1 MSKLAVKIFLAYTAL
16 CLIWGSTW
24 IAIRFGLESLTP
36 IFSAGVRFSLASV
49 IVYVIMQAKG
59 FKLQTDSLSIRLYL
73 LMGFFSFVI
82 PFGLVYW
89 AEQFVPS
96 GLAAVLFAVYPFWV
110 VIFSFIRIPPEKIG
124 FYKIFGT
131 ILGFAGIVIIF
142 SDSFTGDLSDYIIG
156 MFAVV
161 LSGIMQAWI
170 AVSIKKFGDHLHPL
184 SMNFVPMVIAGISMI
199 LIGIATEDMSIIKVD
214 EYAVLS
220 ILYLAFFGSVIT
232 FTTFYWLIKRIN
244 LVILSLLAFITPIV
258 ALILGYFIYDEA
270 LSFRHFIGVATVLI
284 GVFWANLGNL
294 LKLRKD
300 SIIKE
305 QARKE
310 QEKNTK

>member
-1 MSKLAVKIFLAYTAL
+1 MSKLAVKVFLAYLAL

-24 IAIRFGLESLTP
+24 IAIRVGLESLTP
-36 IFSAGVRFSLASV
+36 LFSAGLRFSLAS
-49 IVYVIMQAKG
+49 IMIFVLMKI
-59 FKLQTDSLSIRLYL
+59 KSIPLQTDKVSIRLYL

-96 GLAAVLFAVYPFWV
+96 GMAAVLFAVYPFLV
-110 VIFSFIRIPPEKIG
+110 VIFSFIRLPAESIG

-131 ILGFAGIVIIF
+131 ILGFVGIVIIF
-142 SDSFTGDLSDYIIG
+142 SDSFEGDLTNYLIG

-170 AVSIKKFGDHLHPL
+170 AVSIKKFGNHLHSL
-184 SMNFVPMVIAGISMI
+184 SMNFIPMVIAGISMI
-199 LIGIATEDMSIIKVD
+199 VIAFFAEDLSTIRMD
-214 EYAVLS
+214 ENAVLS

-244 LVILSLLAFITPIV
+244 LVILSLIAFITPIV
-258 ALILGYFIYDEA
+258 ALILGFFFYNEV
-270 LSFRHFIGVATVLI
+270 LSARHFIGAAMVLT

-294 LKLRKD
+294 LKLRKG
-300 SIIKE
+300 SIIKVKTE
-305 QARKE
+305 
-310 QEKNTK
+310 

>member
-1 MSKLAVKIFLAYTAL
+1 MSKLAVKVFLAYLVL

-24 IAIRFGLESLTP
+24 IAIRVGLESLTP
-36 IFSAGVRFSLASV
+36 LFSAGLRFSLAS
-49 IVYVIMQAKG
+49 IMIFVLMKI
-59 FKLQTDSLSIRLYL
+59 KSIPLQTDKVSIRLYL

-96 GLAAVLFAVYPFWV
+96 GMAAVLFAVYPFLV
-110 VIFSFIRIPPEKIG
+110 VIFSFIRLPSESIG

-131 ILGFAGIVIIF
+131 ILGFVGIVIIF
-142 SDSFTGDLSDYIIG
+142 SDSFEGDLTNYLIG

-170 AVSIKKFGDHLHPL
+170 AVSIKKFGNHLHSL
-184 SMNFVPMVIAGISMI
+184 SMNFIPMVIAGISMI
-199 LIGIATEDMSIIKVD
+199 VIAFFTEDLSTIRMDKN
-214 EYAVLS
+214 AVLS
-220 ILYLAFFGSVIT
+220 VLYLAFFGSVIT

-244 LVILSLLAFITPIV
+244 LVILSLIAFITPIV
-258 ALILGYFIYDEA
+258 ALILGFFFYSEV
-270 LSFRHFIGVATVLI
+270 LSTRHFIGTAMVLT

-294 LKLRKD
+294 LKLRKG
-300 SIIKE
+300 SIIKVKTE
-305 QARKE
+305 
-310 QEKNTK
+310 